1 MKKKNLKEHVF
12 DELKNRILFARLSP
26 GVKISDNEVA
36 RELGISRTPVRE
48 ALVRLAGHG
57 LVEELPNRGFKVRVL
72 SIREIEDL
80 YIMREALEV
89 LAVRLAV
96 PNMDSEKKRILRQLL
111 KNYVPI
117 VNTQDFVKH
126 IQLDHK
132 FHYQIVSYS
141 NNAVLT
147 QTFRSLQDQI
157 RIVRYYEHLRSTSYQ
172 KVYNDHQQI
181 FDFMVRGETAKAKSA
196 MSRHILQAMKNI
208 LKFLK
213 DVGY

>member
-1 MKKKNLKEHVF
+1 MRKKNLKEQVF
-12 DELKNRILFARLSP
+12 DELKSRILYAKLSP

-72 SIREIEDL
+72 TIHQIEDL
-80 YIMREALEV
+80 YVMREALEV
-89 LAVRLAV
+89 LAVRLAI
-96 PNMDSEKKRILRQLL
+96 PNLDSDKKHILGQLL
-111 KNYVPI
+111 KSYVPI

-141 NNAVLT
+141 NNAFLT

-157 RIVRYYEHLRSTSYQ
+157 RIVRHYEHLRSASYQ
-172 KVYNDHQQI
+172 KVYNDHQKI
-181 FDFMVRGETAKAKSA
+181 FDFMVRGETARAKSA

-208 LKFLK
+208 LTYLK
-213 DVGY
+213 DFGY